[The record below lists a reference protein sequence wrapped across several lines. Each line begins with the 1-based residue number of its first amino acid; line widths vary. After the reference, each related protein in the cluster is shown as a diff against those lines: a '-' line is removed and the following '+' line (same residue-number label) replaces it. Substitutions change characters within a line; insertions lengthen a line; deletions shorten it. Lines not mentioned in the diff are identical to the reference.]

1 MTKIIKQTPNEIATR
16 RVNGNFLWTIYT
28 NAPRY
33 KQIEFKSKLIE
44 AGGQN
49 QYTLWQSF
57 NKIQTIEGKE
67 DNFNAEIIG
76 IMVQVMCENDIKLKF
91 ELTDL
96 EKLKMKYSAI
106 IQNKQETL
114 PLFRN

>member
-1 MTKIIKQTPNEIATR
+1 MTKAIKQTPNEIATR

-33 KQIEFKSKLIE
+33 KQIEFKTKLIE

-57 NKIQTIEGKE
+57 NKIQTLEGKE
-67 DNFNAEIIG
+67 DNFNAEIVG
-76 IMVQVMCENDIKLKF
+76 IMVQVMCENEIKLKF

-96 EKLKMKYSAI
+96 EKLRMKYSLI
-106 IQNKQETL
+106 SRCKQENL
-114 PLFRN
+114 PLFNN

>member
-1 MTKIIKQTPNEIATR
+1 MTKATTPNTIATR
-16 RVNGNFLWTIYT
+16 RVNGNFLWTVYS
-28 NAPRY
+28 NALRY
-33 KQIEFKSKLIE
+33 KQLEFKQRLIDLS
-44 AGGQN
+44 GGNEQ
-49 QYTLWQSF
+49 TLWQSF
-57 NKIQTIEGKE
+57 NRVQTIEGKE

-76 IMVQVMCENDIKLKF
+76 VMVQIFCENEIKVKF

>member
-96 EKLKMKYSAI
+96 EKLKMKYCAI